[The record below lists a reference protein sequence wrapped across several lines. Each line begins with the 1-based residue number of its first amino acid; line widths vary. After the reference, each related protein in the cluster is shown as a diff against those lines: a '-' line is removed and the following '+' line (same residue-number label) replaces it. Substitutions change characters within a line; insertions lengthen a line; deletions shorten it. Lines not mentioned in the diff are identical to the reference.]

1 MKEKINVIKE
11 YLKYFPDSIEAQQ
24 NLILCECSELLGI
37 KLNGSYY
44 PRVKGER
51 YCVNDQIFLSKY
63 YDLTNH
69 STDFVPNGDML
80 IIWKAESGKCDFCM
94 SEYWYDIDEEWNWF
108 ISVLKSYN
116 PLDYDE
122 INNTYIYNLENGKN
136 LIDDYVKIKH
146 TFDEKLKS
154 KIKAVQI
161 EKKKKELEKLL
172 ES

>member
-63 YDLTNH
+63 YDLK
-69 STDFVPNGDML
+69 
-80 IIWKAESGKCDFCM
+80 IYYK
-94 SEYWYDIDEEWNWF
+94 
-108 ISVLKSYN
+108 VLFFY
-116 PLDYDE
+116 
-122 INNTYIYNLENGKN
+122 
-136 LIDDYVKIKH
+136 
-146 TFDEKLKS
+146 
-154 KIKAVQI
+154 
-161 EKKKKELEKLL
+161 KK
-172 ES
+172 